1 MLTKVS
7 IRYMYLANQS
17 AQIANYNRLQQYI
30 ERRKTEAV
38 YDLFKHWTVA
48 KQTRVFGDLICIEAY
63 NRKSR
68 WREVLINGH
77 VISNVLQCKKTRFST
92 VLSSRLWSYGAFT
105 HTLRWDGM
113 GCAFYG
119 NSMYFNGGRSHIE
132 LPVQPISSNPTPA
145 FLTSS
150 K

>member
-1 MLTKVS
+1 
-7 IRYMYLANQS
+7 
-17 AQIANYNRLQQYI
+17 
-30 ERRKTEAV
+30 
-38 YDLFKHWTVA
+38 
-48 KQTRVFGDLICIEAY
+48 LICIEAY

-119 NSMYFNGGRSHIE
+119 NSMYFNGGVHTSSYQCSLSHPIPPQLFSLAVSKVTGYSSLQQAPPIWE
-132 LPVQPISSNPTPA
+132 LTCHMGSHSVTCHPAEVTFPPLLQPIKA
-145 FLTSS
+145 G
-150 K
+150 